1 MALADYEQ
9 LARNPANHS
18 ALTPLAFLKRSA
30 YIYGNK
36 LAVIDSDVTLTYRA
50 FDARCRRFASALA
63 KRGVKAG
70 DTVAIICRNTHEMLE
85 ARYAVPMLGAVLN
98 PINTRLD
105 GAGIAFIL
113 GHGEASWLVA
123 DHAFGDTV
131 GQALEQMD
139 RPPKLVV
146 IDSHAQATG
155 RLEGERFETL
165 VDHGDADFDWEK
177 PDDEWAALTLLYTS
191 GTTGDPKGVVYHHR
205 GAYLAAMCNAMAF
218 NMTAESVYLWTLPMF
233 HCDGW
238 GYVWAVT
245 AAGATH
251 VCLEAIDS
259 RLIHERMEAHGVTHL
274 CGAPIV
280 LNTLLADF
288 AERDLSLTVTADFAL
303 GGAAPPAAVISR
315 ARQIGFAVTHLYG
328 LTETYGPSALCV
340 WQPEW
345 ADLDIKALAAR
356 MARQGVANF
365 AIDDFAV
372 LRVED
377 GTAAPFDGE
386 TVGEIC
392 IRGNTVMAG
401 YLKNQAKTDAAFADG
416 WFHSGDLAVTHADGY
431 IEIKDRA
438 KDIIIS
444 GGENISSLE
453 IEDVLYG
460 HEAVA
465 EAAVVARPDD
475 QWGEVP
481 CAFITLRTGPTV
493 AEADIIAFCRDRM
506 AHFKAPKQV
515 IFGALP
521 KTATGKIRKNVL
533 REQTLKAMNNPDVMR
548 SKAKIN
554 EKG

>member
-9 LARNPANHS
+9 LARNPANYS

-30 YIYGNK
+30 YVHGDK
-36 LAVIDSDVTLTYRA
+36 LAVIDSDVTLTYRE
-50 FDARCRRFASALA
+50 FDERCRRLASALA
-63 KRGVKAG
+63 RRGVKAG

-85 ARYAVPMLGAVLN
+85 VRYAVPMLGAVLN

-105 GAGIAFIL
+105 AAGIAFIL
-113 GHGEASWLVA
+113 GHGEATWLFA
-123 DHAFGDTV
+123 DHGFGDTV
-131 GQALEQMD
+131 GQALKQMD
-139 RPPKLVV
+139 TPPELVV
-146 IDSHAQATG
+146 IDSHIGEAGA
-155 RLEGERFETL
+155 LDGERFETL
-165 VDHGDADFDWEK
+165 VDNGDADFAWAK

-205 GAYLAAMCNAMAF
+205 GAYLAAMGNAMAF
-218 NMTAESVYLWTLPMF
+218 NMTADSVYLWTLPMF

-245 AAGATH
+245 AVGATH
-251 VCLEAIDS
+251 VCLDRIDS
-259 RLIHERMEAHGVTHL
+259 ELVHERMEACGVTHL

-288 AERDLSLTVTADFAL
+288 AKRDLSLTVKADFAL
-303 GGAAPPAAVISR
+303 GGAAPPAAVISH
-315 ARQIGFAVTHLYG
+315 AKQIGFAVTHLYG

-340 WQPEW
+340 WQPAW
-345 ADLDIKALAAR
+345 ADLDIDALAAR

-372 LRVED
+372 LSVDE
-377 GTAAPFDGE
+377 AAPVPFDGK
-386 TVGEIC
+386 TIGEIC

-401 YLKNQAKTDAAFADG
+401 YLKNSIKTDAAFADG
-416 WFHSGDLAVTHADGY
+416 WFHTSDLAVTHADGY

-460 HEAVA
+460 HDAIA

-475 QWGEVP
+475 KWGEVP
-481 CAFITLRTGPTV
+481 CAFITLRAGQTV
-493 AEADIIAFCRDRM
+493 SEADMVAFCRDRM

-515 IFGALP
+515 IFGDLP

-533 REQTLKAMNNPDVMR
+533 REQAVDP
-548 SKAKIN
+548 
-554 EKG
+554 G

>member
-1 MALADYEQ
+1 MAQADYEK
-9 LARNPANHS
+9 LGKNPANYS

-30 YIYGNK
+30 YIHGDK
-36 LAVIDSDVTLTYRA
+36 TAVIDSDVTLTYRE
-50 FDARCRRFASALA
+50 FDERCRRLASALA
-63 KRGVKAG
+63 ARGVKAG
-70 DTVAIICRNTHEMLE
+70 DTVAIVCRNTHEMLE

-113 GHGEASWLVA
+113 GHGEASWLLA
-123 DHAFGDTV
+123 DHAFGKAI
-131 GQALEQMD
+131 GEALGQMD
-139 RPPKLVV
+139 RPPELVV
-146 IDSHAQATG
+146 IDSHSGATG
-155 RLEGERFETL
+155 ALEGERFEAL
-165 VDHGDADFDWEK
+165 VEAGDADFEWTK

-205 GAYLAAMCNAMAF
+205 GAYLAAMSNAMAF

-259 RLIHERMEAHGVTHL
+259 TLIHERMEAFGVTHM

-288 AERDLSLTVTADFAL
+288 AERELRLSVTADFAL

-315 ARQIGFAVTHLYG
+315 ARQIGFEVTHLYG

-345 ADLDIKALAAR
+345 AELDIAALAGR
-356 MARQGVANF
+356 MARQGVSNF

-372 LRVED
+372 LSVDD
-377 GTAAPFDGE
+377 GAPVAFDGQ
-386 TVGEIC
+386 TIGEIC

-401 YLKNQAKTDAAFADG
+401 YLKNPDKTDAAFADG
-416 WFHSGDLAVTHADGY
+416 WFHSGDLAVTHPDGY

-453 IEDVLYG
+453 IEDVLYA
-460 HEAVA
+460 HDAVA

-475 QWGEVP
+475 KWGEVP
-481 CAFITLRTGPTV
+481 CAFITLRAG
-493 AEADIIAFCRDRM
+493 EDISETDMIAFCRERM
-506 AHFKAPKQV
+506 AHFKAPKKI
-515 IFGALP
+515 IFGELP

-533 REQTLKAMNNPDVMR
+533 REQAVD
-548 SKAKIN
+548 
-554 EKG
+554 